1 MASPSEKVFP
11 TYDETVGSKLLRK
24 SKDMPFVPVGLAGFF
39 SLAAYGIYRLKHR
52 GETKMSIHLIHTRMA
67 AQGFVVGSIVC
78 GKLAGW
84 LLLRP
89 TWRQNHKHTAF
100 PISLKIRPNWKI
112 SPRMFF

>member
-11 TYDETVGSKLLRK
+11 AYEETASSKLLRK
-24 SKDMPFVPVGLAGFF
+24 SKEMPFVPIGLAGCF

-78 GKLAGW
+78 GVVY
-84 LLLRP
+84 
-89 TWRQNHKHTAF
+89 TM
-100 PISLKIRPNWKI
+100 IRDYVWKPQ
-112 SPRMFF
+112 SKSSETR

>member
-39 SLAAYGIYRLKHR
+39 SLAAYGIYRLKNR
-52 GETKMSIHLIHTRMA
+52 GQTKMSIHLIHTRMA

-78 GKLAGW
+78 GVVY
-84 LLLRP
+84 
-89 TWRQNHKHTAF
+89 TM
-100 PISLKIRPNWKI
+100 IRDYVWKPQ
-112 SPRMFF
+112 SKSSENR

>member
-1 MASPSEKVFP
+1 MASPSEKIFP

-24 SKDMPFVPVGLAGFF
+24 SKDMPFVPIGLAGFF

-84 LLLRP
+84 
-89 TWRQNHKHTAF
+89 NHKHTAF

-112 SPRMFF
+112 NP

>member
-78 GKLAGW
+78 GVVYTMIRDYVWK
-84 LLLRP
+84 P
-89 TWRQNHKHTAF
+89 H
-100 PISLKIRPNWKI
+100 LKSSENR
-112 SPRMFF
+112 